1 MKIVY
6 FDCFA
11 GISGDM
17 ILGSLIDLGLDPEAL
32 TQELRKLP
40 LDGYRL
46 EFSRTKKAGIQAAQ
60 FKVILSGSHGEHLA
74 DSEFKEV
81 DLPNASSELH
91 GHHSESHGHADHQH
105 GAQQH
110 RSLHEIL
117 SVIERSGLS
126 PQVKSTAMRIF
137 NRLAEAEARVHG
149 GSVDQVHFHEVGG
162 VDAIIDITG
171 AAIALELLGVEKVYA
186 SALHLGSG
194 FVRMQHGLYPV
205 PAPATAN
212 LITGVP
218 AYTSEVKGEL
228 VTPTGAAIITTIA
241 SGFGPMPPMK
251 TLAVGY
257 GAGSRERDF
266 PNVLRAFFGEEF
278 SASASTRQKY
288 RPVRTPFPEQHE
300 AEPGPAGYHES
311 AALVVE
317 ANIDDMNPQ
326 LFENLGE
333 KLLQAGALDVV
344 LIPVQMKKGRPGMI
358 LQVLVYPPSLDDLLA
373 IIFNESTSIGV
384 RTYEVTKRMLQRESQ
399 TVETAYGTVRFKVA
413 RLGERI
419 VNVSPEYED
428 CLELAQQQNQPVKAI
443 YADALAAARR
453 LVALK

>member
-1 MKIVY
+1 
-6 FDCFA
+6 
-11 GISGDM
+11 
-17 ILGSLIDLGLDPEAL
+17 
-32 TQELRKLP
+32 
-40 LDGYRL
+40 
-46 EFSRTKKAGIQAAQ
+46 
-60 FKVILSGSHGEHLA
+60 
-74 DSEFKEV
+74 
-81 DLPNASSELH
+81 
-91 GHHSESHGHADHQH
+91 
-105 GAQQH
+105 
-110 RSLHEIL
+110 
-117 SVIERSGLS
+117 
-126 PQVKSTAMRIF
+126 
-137 NRLAEAEARVHG
+137 
-149 GSVDQVHFHEVGG
+149 
-162 VDAIIDITG
+162 
-171 AAIALELLGVEKVYA
+171 LELLGVEKVYA

-278 SASASTRQKY
+278 SASASTRQKN

-333 KLLQAGALDVV
+333 KLLQAGALDVA

>member
-1 MKIVY
+1 MKVIY

-17 ILGSLIDLGLDPEAL
+17 ILGSLIDLGLDPDAL
-32 TQELRKLP
+32 AAELRKLP
-40 LDGYRL
+40 LDDYRL
-46 EFSRTKKAGIQAAQ
+46 EVTRTKKAGIQAVQ
-60 FKVILSGSHGEHLA
+60 FKVILAGSHGEHVA
-74 DSEFKEV
+74 DSEFQEV
-81 DLPNASSELH
+81 DLSASISVPNRFEHDSPDL
-91 GHHSESHGHADHQH
+91 
-105 GAQQH
+105 GAHKQ
-110 RSLHEIL
+110 RSLKEIL
-117 SVIERSGLS
+117 SLIDSSGLS
-126 PQVKSTAMRIF
+126 LQVKSTAMRIF
-137 NRLAEAEARVHG
+137 TRLAEAEARVHG
-149 GSVDQVHFHEVGG
+149 GSKDQVHFHEIGG

-171 AAIALELLGVEKVYA
+171 AAIGLELLGIEEVYA

-218 AYTSEVKGEL
+218 AYTSEIKGEL
-228 VTPTGAAIITTIA
+228 VTPTGAAIVTTIA
-241 SGFGPMPPMK
+241 SDFGSMPPMK
-251 TLAVGY
+251 TQAVGY
-257 GAGSRERDF
+257 GAGSREREF
-266 PNVLRAFFGEEF
+266 PNVLRAFLGEGVTL
-278 SASASTRQKY
+278 SASQKANN
-288 RPVRTPFPEQHE
+288 RPVRSPFPEQHE

-358 LQVLVYPPSLDDLLA
+358 LQVLVYPPSLDELLE
-373 IIFNESTSIGV
+373 IIFSESTSIGV

-399 TVETAYGTVRFKVA
+399 TVDTAYGVVRIKVA
-413 RLGERI
+413 RLGDRI
-419 VNVSPEYED
+419 INVSPEYED
-428 CLELAQQQNQPVKAI
+428 CLELAQKQDQPVKEI

-453 LVALK
+453 LLTLK

>member
-17 ILGSLIDLGLDPEAL
+17 ILGSLIDLGLDPDAL
-32 TQELRKLP
+32 AEELHKLP

-46 EFSRTKKAGIQAAQ
+46 EFSRTRKVGIQAAQ

-74 DSEFKEV
+74 DSEFREV
-81 DLPNASSELH
+81 ELPGGSSDA
-91 GHHSESHGHADHQH
+91 HSHDHESHEH
-105 GAQQH
+105 GSHEH

-117 SVIERSGLS
+117 ALIESSELS
-126 PQVKSTAMRIF
+126 FQVKSTAMHIF

-149 GSVDQVHFHEVGG
+149 GSADQVHFHEVGG
-162 VDAIIDITG
+162 IDAIIDITG

-194 FVRMQHGLYPV
+194 FVRIQHGLYPV

-266 PNVLRAFFGEEF
+266 PNVLRAFLGEEF
-278 SASASTRQKY
+278 SGSASTRQKN

-300 AEPGPAGYHES
+300 VEPGPAGYHES
-311 AALVVE
+311 VALVVE

-326 LFENLGE
+326 LFENLRE

-358 LQVLVYPPSLDDLLA
+358 LQVLVYPPSLDDLLE

-428 CLELAQQQNQPVKAI
+428 CLELAQQQGQSVKEV